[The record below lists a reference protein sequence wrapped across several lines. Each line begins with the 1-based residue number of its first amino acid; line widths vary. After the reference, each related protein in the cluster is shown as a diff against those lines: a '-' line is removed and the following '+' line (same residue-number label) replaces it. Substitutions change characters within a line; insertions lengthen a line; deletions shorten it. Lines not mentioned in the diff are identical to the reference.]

1 MAYSFLIYYFTEQSF
16 IGHEI
21 SNNNGQTYFQKKKF
35 KKNKTKKNFQKMK
48 KTLAVSSAVWDHL
61 SQVF

>member
-1 MAYSFLIYYFTEQSF
+1 MDKP
-16 IGHEI
+16 I
-21 SNNNGQTYFQKKKF
+21 SKRKTSR
-35 KKNKTKKNFQKMK
+35 KTKKNFQKMK